1 MTSTFTLYFK
11 NVSQIPIKIPNICL
25 HGPNWPYKHLIY
37 WNSTYIYKRIESLFL
52 VEKKRELNLW
62 YGHLDILS
70 VVYMV
75 ISFCLTKKK
84 KKRQRKNEKTFSTLI
99 ALSVALFTGLIA
111 SFRHFMRGI
120 QGGLSLVHQHAIGFF
135 FYLI

>member
-1 MTSTFTLYFK
+1 MVRTPRHSI
-11 NVSQIPIKIPNICL
+11 SCL
-25 HGPNWPYKHLIY
+25 HGDF
-37 WNSTYIYKRIESLFL
+37 FL
-52 VEKKRELNLW
+52 LNE
-62 YGHLDILS
+62 
-70 VVYMV
+70 
-75 ISFCLTKKK
+75 KK
-84 KKRQRKNEKTFSTLI
+84 KKRQIKNEKTFSTLI